1 MTKEEC
7 KDLLVKKIGELGGV
21 RADEFVAW
29 SLLYT
34 IEGFSETFHPRML
47 QELLIDRRIVTIEYT
62 LPGKKDSL
70 TLLLPVDT
78 RIQVHNAKV
87 IGG

>member
-7 KDLLVKKIGELGGV
+7 KNLLVEKITALGGV

-34 IEGFSETFHPRML
+34 IEGFSETFHPQML
-47 QELLIDRRIVTIEYT
+47 KELLIERRIITIEYT
-62 LPGKKDSL
+62 LPGQKEPL

-78 RIQVHNAKV
+78 KIQVFNAKV
-87 IGG
+87 SN

>member
-7 KDLLVKKIGELGGV
+7 KQLLVDKITALGGA

-34 IEGFSETFHPRML
+34 IEGFSETFHPQML
-47 QELLIDRRIVTIEYT
+47 QELLMERRIVTIQYT
-62 LPGKKDSL
+62 LPGQTTPL

-78 RIQVHNAKV
+78 KIEVFNAKV
-87 IGG
+87 G

>member
-7 KDLLVKKIGELGGV
+7 KKLLVEKITAVGGA

-34 IEGFSETFHPRML
+34 IEGFSETFHPQML
-47 QELLIDRRIVTIEYT
+47 KELLTERRIATIEYT
-62 LPGKKDSL
+62 LPGQKEPL
-70 TLLLPVDT
+70 TMLLPVDT
-78 RIQVHNAKV
+78 KIQVFNAKV
-87 IGG
+87 G

>member
-1 MTKEEC
+1 MTRDEC
-7 KDLLVKKIGELGGV
+7 KNLLVEKITAVGGA

-34 IEGFSETFHPRML
+34 IEGFSETFHPQML
-47 QELLIDRRIVTIEYT
+47 KELLTERRISTIEYT
-62 LPGKKDSL
+62 LPGTKEVL

-78 RIQVHNAKV
+78 KIQVFNAKV
-87 IGG
+87 G